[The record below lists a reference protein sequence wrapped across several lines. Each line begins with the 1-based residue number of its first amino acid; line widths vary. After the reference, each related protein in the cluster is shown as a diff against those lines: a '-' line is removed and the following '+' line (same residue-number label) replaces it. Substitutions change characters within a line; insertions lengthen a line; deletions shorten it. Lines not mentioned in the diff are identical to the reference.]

1 MENKAYKN
9 LYPQGLPEDVEPL
22 VDGFFSELENHLLLP
37 KRYSRA
43 MMADFSAAL
52 FYYLNS
58 GVPLEDA
65 LHRLDPAKLGGFFS
79 RPPMLWYPL
88 DSAAKVYPLSMKRNS
103 MAVFRLSAYFKEDI
117 VPEILQ
123 IALTFTIKRFPCFA
137 TTVKNGFFWH
147 YLDAAK
153 VRYSANPETER
164 PCAPLK
170 VSASGSQAFRVLY
183 YGRRLSVEFFHIL
196 TDGSGGMV
204 FLATLAAEYQRLM
217 GFEIPC
223 QWPVLNIDEAPPV
236 SESANGFELAE
247 PSATS
252 KGFSDTPAVQMTG
265 DLSAVKPYRII
276 HFEMN
281 SETLRAA
288 AKKRGASVTVYMLSL
303 MFAATGFATDRRSG
317 DVKIQ
322 VPVNLRKYYASETLR
337 NFSMYCSVRL
347 PLLNASDIEGN
358 LPEIAAQLEKK
369 SAKPVMNDM
378 MNAAV
383 SLVRSLRFIP
393 LFVKRPVAR
402 AIYGFL
408 GDSVFSNTLSN
419 LGVVTFPEE
428 LAERVEKLDFV
439 LGTAETNRA
448 SCAMVSFGDTAVFT
462 VTKLTRDPT
471 FEERLL
477 FLMKAEGLDPA
488 VKGSEPYES

>member
-1 MENKAYKN
+1 
-9 LYPQGLPEDVEPL
+9 
-22 VDGFFSELENHLLLP
+22 
-37 KRYSRA
+37 
-43 MMADFSAAL
+43 
-52 FYYLNS
+52 
-58 GVPLEDA
+58 
-65 LHRLDPAKLGGFFS
+65 
-79 RPPMLWYPL
+79 
-88 DSAAKVYPLSMKRNS
+88 
-103 MAVFRLSAYFKEDI
+103 
-117 VPEILQ
+117 
-123 IALTFTIKRFPCFA
+123 
-137 TTVKNGFFWH
+137 
-147 YLDAAK
+147 
-153 VRYSANPETER
+153 
-164 PCAPLK
+164 
-170 VSASGSQAFRVLY
+170 
-183 YGRRLSVEFFHIL
+183 
-196 TDGSGGMV
+196 
-204 FLATLAAEYQRLM
+204 
-217 GFEIPC
+217 
-223 QWPVLNIDEAPPV
+223 
-236 SESANGFELAE
+236 
-247 PSATS
+247 
-252 KGFSDTPAVQMTG
+252 MTG

-337 NFSMYCSVRL
+337 NFSMYCSVRI
-347 PLLNASDIEGN
+347 PISNASDIEGN
-358 LPEIAAQLEKK
+358 LAEITSQLEKK

-383 SLVRSLRFIP
+383 TLVRSLRFIP
-393 LFVKRPVAR
+393 LFVKRPAAR

-419 LGVVTFPEE
+419 LGVVTFPKE

-448 SCAMVSFGDTAVFT
+448 SCAMVTFGDTAVFT
-462 VTKLTRDPT
+462 VAKLTKDPT

-477 FLMKAEGLDPA
+477 FLMKAESLDPA